1 MTINDDLIDLKL
13 PIETY
18 KELKSI
24 LNIEMNY
31 RCRYKVLDK
40 KFKDKYG
47 IEITG
52 ISAAVIQLFYEIG
65 KEEAIKELK
74 DKLN

>member
-1 MTINDDLIDLKL
+1 MAINDDLIDLKL
-13 PIETY
+13 AIETY
-18 KELKSI
+18 KDLKSI

-52 ISAAVIQLFYEIG
+52 ISAAIIQLFYEIG
-65 KEEAIKELK
+65 KEDAIKELK

>member
-13 PIETY
+13 AIETY

-31 RCRYKVLDK
+31 RCRHAVLDK

-47 IEITG
+47 IEVTG
-52 ISAAVIQLFYEIG
+52 LSAAVIQLFYEIG
-65 KEEAIKELK
+65 KEDAIKELK
-74 DKLN
+74 DKL

>member
-13 PIETY
+13 AIETY

-24 LNIEMNY
+24 LNIELNY
-31 RCRYKVLDK
+31 SCRHTVLDK

-47 IEITG
+47 IEITSL
-52 ISAAVIQLFYEIG
+52 SAAVIQLFYEIG
-65 KEEAIKELK
+65 KEDAIKELK
-74 DKLN
+74 DKL